1 MSLDVEANKKDKGE
15 RPAPPGGGG
24 RPTYRIKLRWT
35 PRDRCDP
42 EQSMQRN
49 TP

>member
-1 MSLDVEANKKDKGE
+1 MSLDIEANKKDKGE
-15 RPAPPGGGG
+15 RPAPGGE